1 MVDPAS
7 ALSFLS
13 PPPSQLHLPGKHVP
27 VAICFLSDGS
37 TRPTIG
43 QKCLQSSKWYELNYG
58 MLGMFAKIW
67 MHVHKFNQA
76 QPA

>member
-27 VAICFLSDGS
+27 VAICFLSDGVPEQQLDKS
-37 TRPTIG
+37 VCNP
-43 QKCLQSSKWYELNYG
+43 QNG
-58 MLGMFAKIW
+58 M
-67 MHVHKFNQA
+67 N
-76 QPA
+76 